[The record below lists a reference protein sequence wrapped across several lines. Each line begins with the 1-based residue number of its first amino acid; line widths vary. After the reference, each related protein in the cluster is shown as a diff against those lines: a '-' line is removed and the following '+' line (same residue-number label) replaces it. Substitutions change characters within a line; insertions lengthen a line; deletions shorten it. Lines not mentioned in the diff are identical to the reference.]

1 MNRRKIDIGLSAF
14 LILVSIIILTN
25 DNLVE
30 GGMETDLGSMF
41 LPRIVAVFILMFSA
55 NIGIKSLIKLQK
67 DTPLDELEFINTKGF
82 LGIGIYIAIFIAYWF
97 FTPILGFILT
107 SSLAMIAIAILLGG
121 RNWPVMLA
129 VSVITPLF
137 VFYGCENY
145 LRVLLPPGTLF

>member
-1 MNRRKIDIGLSAF
+1 MNRRKIDVALSAT
-14 LILVSIIILTN
+14 LIVVSIIILTN

-41 LPRIVAVFILMFSA
+41 LPRIVAVFIAIFSA

-67 DTPLDELEFINTKGF
+67 NHPLGELETINTKGF
-82 LGIGIYIAIFIAYWF
+82 LGVGMYIAIFILYWF
-97 FTPILGFILT
+97 LTPILGFILT
-107 SSLAMIAIAILLGG
+107 SSLAMLAVATLLGG
-121 RNWPVMLA
+121 RNWPVMLS
-129 VSVITPLF
+129 VSVITPLL